1 MTDSLLTLMTDESA
15 TVQYG
20 MAACTRVTVY
30 FFYFALF
37 TVYVDC
43 LTWLKCH
50 DQIYFTLCNV

>member
-1 MTDSLLTLMTDESA
+1 
-15 TVQYG
+15 
-20 MAACTRVTVY
+20 MAAWHVRVTVY